1 MTSHDVMLI
10 EGYAAVFGLPDAS
23 GDIVRA
29 GAFARSLRVRV
40 RPPMLLMH
48 RSGAIA
54 GRWTRIIEDGRGLY
68 LRGLVEAAS
77 ARALV
82 EQGLNG
88 LSIGFRPRLWRP
100 RVERG
105 RELIDLELVEVSLV
119 SAPMQGRARFA
130 VLGREVAKE
139 RA

>member
-1 MTSHDVMLI
+1 MQDPEMILI

-23 GDIVRA
+23 GDVVRA
-29 GAFARSLRVRV
+29 GAFARSLRAGV

-48 RSGAIA
+48 RSGAIV
-54 GRWTRIIEDGRGLY
+54 GRWTRVIEDGRGLY
-68 LRGLVEAAS
+68 LRGLVQADS

-82 EQGLNG
+82 AQGLNG

-100 RVERG
+100 RGDRG

-119 SAPMQGRARFA
+119 SAPMQGRARFS
-130 VLGREVAKE
+130 VLGNDIAKE

>member
-1 MTSHDVMLI
+1 MVSHDVLLI

-23 GDIVRA
+23 GDVVRA
-29 GAFARSLRVRV
+29 GAFARSLRGGAH
-40 RPPMLLMH
+40 PPMLLMH

-68 LRGLVEAAS
+68 LRGLVEAGS

-82 EQGLNG
+82 GQGLNG

-119 SAPMQGRARFA
+119 SAPMQGRARFV
-130 VLGREVAKE
+130 VLGNEIAKE